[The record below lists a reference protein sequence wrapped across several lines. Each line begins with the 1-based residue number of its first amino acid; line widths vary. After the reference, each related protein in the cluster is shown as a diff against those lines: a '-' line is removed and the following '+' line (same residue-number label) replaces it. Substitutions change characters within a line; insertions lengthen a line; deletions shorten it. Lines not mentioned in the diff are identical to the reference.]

1 MLLLLHGLGPCPPQ
15 THAPGVLSLGP
26 GAASLGSMAPAHL
39 AKQGPGAAAQPA
51 STAQA
56 RKDTATQRK
65 DLRKQSVSTVRL
77 QNRDGL
83 SRASASDGL
92 ELQKQDL
99 TSRCVCVRPGGG
111 RPPPS
116 LQARDGGPPCPHR
129 GHPHRLPEAE
139 LLRASGW
146 KCRPGPASDTSGPRG
161 YLQGPPHLGMSPA
174 RSPGASVP

>member
-99 TSRCVCVRPGGG
+99 TSRCVPCVREEAARPLPSRPVMGARPAPTEATRTDCLKQSCFEPVAGSAGLG
-111 RPPPS
+111 RP
-116 LQARDGGPPCPHR
+116 Q
-129 GHPHRLPEAE
+129 
-139 LLRASGW
+139 
-146 KCRPGPASDTSGPRG
+146 T
-161 YLQGPPHLGMSPA
+161 HLD
-174 RSPGASVP
+174 PGATCRALHTWA